1 MTEQGLWVRRKT
13 GIKVGHLGWKP
24 RQFIVFL
31 GLFHNASEHSGNK
44 DTWDLPAP
52 SLALE
57 LCAGIVVLLAISR
70 ATMLY

>member
-31 GLFHNASEHSGNK
+31 GLFHNERVNTVAIKIHR
-44 DTWDLPAP
+44 TCLLHLLP
-52 SLALE
+52 
-57 LCAGIVVLLAISR
+57 
-70 ATMLY
+70 